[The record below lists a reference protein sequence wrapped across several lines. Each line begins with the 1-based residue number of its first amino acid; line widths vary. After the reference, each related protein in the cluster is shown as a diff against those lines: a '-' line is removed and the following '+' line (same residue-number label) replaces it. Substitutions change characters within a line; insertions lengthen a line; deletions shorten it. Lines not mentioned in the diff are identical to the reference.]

1 MRWLRNR
8 TGQRHGQATLEMAL
22 VLPVLAMLTMGV
34 IEMGLLL
41 NAYINVVN
49 LAREAA
55 RISLDGATNCEM
67 RSVLTTQAS
76 GRLDLPNAGAV
87 LIVRG
92 KTNNSGVVPSSSSPW
107 WIVDPSNPTTAGG
120 RAISLVSQRTDFQG
134 TNVAN
139 TSGVNFVLVEVH
151 YLHQTITRLPF
162 ADAVMVSS
170 RTFIRT
176 NLDETANVHTP
187 LVCS

>member
-1 MRWLRNR
+1 
-8 TGQRHGQATLEMAL
+8 MAL

-41 NAYINVVN
+41 NAYITVVN
-49 LAREAA
+49 LGREGA
-55 RISLDGATNCEM
+55 RIALDGATNCEM

-76 GRLDLPNAGAV
+76 RRFDFTNAGAV

-92 KTNNSGVVPSSSSPW
+92 KTDSTGVVPSSSSPW
-107 WIVDPSNPTTAGG
+107 WVVDPSNPTTAGG

-134 TNVAN
+134 TNIAA

-162 ADAVMVSS
+162 ANDVMVST

-187 LVCS
+187 LTCS